1 MALSIK
7 DSKTEELARKLA
19 KHRGITM
26 TKAIRLAL
34 AEAIANDDG
43 IRESEIERKLNA
55 IKQIQTRA
63 AKLPVVDP
71 AVNADDWM
79 YDENGLPH

>member
-7 DSKTEELARKLA
+7 DPEAEALARALA

-34 AEAIANDDG
+34 AEAVANDEG
-43 IRESEIERKLNA
+43 MRAAEVERRRKA
-55 IKQIQTRA
+55 IKEIQA
-63 AKLPVVDP
+63 KVAKLPQLMT
-71 AVNADDWM
+71 ADEADAWM
-79 YDENGLPH
+79 YDEHGLPH